1 MSPDGF
7 AAFMDVLAGPAAPV
21 PEMVEMARPPAPW
34 GGWLRSK
41 AVMLWFCQLRSRFQP
56 GATYLVS
63 HAASL
68 RLTTG

>member
-34 GGWLRSK
+34 EADCEAKR
-41 AVMLWFCQLRSRFQP
+41 
-56 GATYLVS
+56 
-63 HAASL
+63 
-68 RLTTG
+68 